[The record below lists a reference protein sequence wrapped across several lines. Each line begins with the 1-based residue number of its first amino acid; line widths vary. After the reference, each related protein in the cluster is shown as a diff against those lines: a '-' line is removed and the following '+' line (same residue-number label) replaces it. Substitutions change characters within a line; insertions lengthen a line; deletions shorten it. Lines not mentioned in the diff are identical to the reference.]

1 MFLCQKYH
9 LCPDDLHLKH
19 YIDGCVFN
27 CQPSDT
33 LRTSQTFLDVSFHFL
48 CFYFAYVLVSVLLFL
63 VFVFVFVFDT
73 LRCQPLL
80 AFHFHF
86 LRSSRFPGLRNTQWA
101 HCSIHAGTL
110 CIHET
115 SLNRNGLLTTL
126 KICVNLLVRGT
137 GYSFVAT
144 MAHNSAQKI
153 TDEVSNEQR
162 WTRASAHVNCLHS

>member
-1 MFLCQKYH
+1 MSQRFAFKAL
-9 LCPDDLHLKH
+9 
-19 YIDGCVFN
+19 DGCVFN

-63 VFVFVFVFDT
+63 VFVSVFVFDT

-86 LRSSRFPGLRNTQWA
+86 LRSRRFPGLRNTQWA

-126 KICVNLLVRGT
+126 KICVNLLVLACWGQDILLLPPWHT
-137 GYSFVAT
+137 IP
-144 MAHNSAQKI
+144 HKQ
-153 TDEVSNEQR
+153 
-162 WTRASAHVNCLHS
+162 